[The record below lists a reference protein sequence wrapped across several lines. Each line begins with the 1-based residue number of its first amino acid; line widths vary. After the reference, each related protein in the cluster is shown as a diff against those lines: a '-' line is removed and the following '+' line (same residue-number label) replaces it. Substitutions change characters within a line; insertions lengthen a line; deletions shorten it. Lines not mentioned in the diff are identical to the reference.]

1 MRGVRSIINSLH
13 ILAKFGVFL
22 MILGAASFILPIFIP
37 RQYFLKVKLD
47 AVPEA
52 IRGTLKTEYSHI
64 LHRFPFWML
73 NKKGK
78 ALKIF
83 FLFTTFLGL
92 ILIGVSGVIS

>member
-1 MRGVRSIINSLH
+1 M
-13 ILAKFGVFL
+13 
-22 MILGAASFILPIFIP
+22 MLGAASLILPIFIS
-37 RQYFLKVKLD
+37 RQYFLKVRLD

-52 IRGTLKTEYSHI
+52 IRGTLNTEYSHI
-64 LHRFPFWML
+64 LYRFPFWML

-92 ILIGVSGVIS
+92 ILICVSVAIS